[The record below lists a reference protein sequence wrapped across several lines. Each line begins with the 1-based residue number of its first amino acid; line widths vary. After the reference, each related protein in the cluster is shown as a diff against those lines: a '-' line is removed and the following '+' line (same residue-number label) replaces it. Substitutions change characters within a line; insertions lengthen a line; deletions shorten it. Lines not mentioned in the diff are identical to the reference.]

1 MKKTTFDEIREM
13 LLDCFELQEK
23 SVAIWHFGDPDIDDD
38 DPAPENLAALR
49 VLVHR
54 QHYTNFRLWHVEDEA
69 RRRDVG
75 PEVIAKC
82 KQDID
87 SLNQQRNDYIEK
99 MDTCLL
105 NVILPLL
112 PEECQ
117 DRFNTETIG
126 CALDR
131 LSILNLKIYHMY
143 EQTRRKDVDE
153 KHRGECQCKL
163 EVLKEQSRDLGRSV
177 LHLVEEYSQGLK
189 RPKVYYQFK
198 MYNDPNLNP
207 SLYQAKGGPGGEQ
220 GG

>member
-1 MKKTTFDEIREM
+1 MKNTTIEEIKEM
-13 LLDCFELQEK
+13 LLDCYELQEK
-23 SVAIWHFGDPDIDDD
+23 SVALWHFGDPDIDGD

-54 QHYTNFRLWHVEDEA
+54 QHYTNFKLWHVEDEA
-69 RRRDVG
+69 RRKDVG

-82 KQDID
+82 KQEID
-87 SLNQQRNDYIEK
+87 GLNQQRNDYIEK

-105 NVILPLL
+105 NVLLPLL
-112 PEECQ
+112 PEKAEE
-117 DRFNTETIG
+117 RFNTETIG

-143 EQTRRKDVDE
+143 EQTKRKDVDE
-153 KHRGECQCKL
+153 NHVSQCQGKF

-177 LHLVEEYSQGLK
+177 LELLDEYAGGLK

-207 SLYQAKGGPGGEQ
+207 SLYQAEGGSGGEQ
-220 GG
+220 GS